1 MLCKAYSNLSD
12 LTDAKPGD
20 KTLIDVLSPAIEAY
34 ESNKSDFKQALK
46 AMTEVAE
53 KGLESTKTM
62 VAKIGRAS
70 RLGERSRGHQDAGAT
85 SCYLILKAIA
95 DASLRLLEEGE

>member
-20 KTLIDVLSPAIEAY
+20 KTLIDVLSPVIEAY
-34 ESNKSDFKQALK
+34 ESNKSDFKQALE
-46 AMTEVAE
+46 AMTEAAE
-53 KGLESTKTM
+53 KGVESTKIM

-70 RLGERSRGHQDAGAT
+70 RLGEQSRGHQDAGAT

-95 DASLRLLEEGE
+95 NASLRLLEEGE

>member
-34 ESNKSDFKQALK
+34 ESNKSDFK
-46 AMTEVAE
+46 TGI
-53 KGLESTKTM
+53 KGDDRSGRER
-62 VAKIGRAS
+62 IGIYKNNGS
-70 RLGERSRGHQDAGAT
+70 
-85 SCYLILKAIA
+85 
-95 DASLRLLEEGE
+95 